1 MLAPPKWVIIL
12 MAIATVVILWGLSMQ
27 KAALYTAT
35 VIFLVVSLAHLLRY
49 VAETEIVVGG
59 VVVPVSLS
67 LVIGL
72 VFMGLALWQFVAGR
86 RS

>member
-1 MLAPPKWVIIL
+1 
-12 MAIATVVILWGLSMQ
+12 MQ

-35 VIFLVVSLAHLLRY
+35 VIVLVVSLAHLLRY

-67 LVIGL
+67 LVVGL
-72 VFMGLALWQFVAGR
+72 VLMGLALWLFVAGR